1 MTASRETRPGCQV
14 PELSWWMSWTWRR
27 TETRVTMTPRATRA
41 TPDQRERP
49 VVWVGDMGFDGAE
62 LAEEEAEAADG
73 EANAHEAEAGANP
86 GEEGSLG
93 GEVDS
98 GVLFGGLVR

>member
-1 MTASRETRPGCQV
+1 MTEDGAQGDDDAEGDEGYSR
-14 PELSWWMSWTWRR
+14 PERG
-27 TETRVTMTPRATRA
+27 AGG
-41 TPDQRERP
+41 
-49 VVWVGDMGFDGAE
+49 VVGTLGLGGAE

-73 EANAHEAEAGANP
+73 EAYAHEAEAGANP

-98 GVLFGGLVR
+98 GVLLGGLVR